1 LTSLQDI
8 LDYFSDLSDAIDIG
22 IMVYHTH
29 WLSGGRI
36 EVDTILKM
44 FDFEKIVSIKWS
56 NPEDVAYDE
65 MSKFSERFN
74 VIDNGGDIIT
84 SHQLGGRGYI
94 NLSAESYPKH
104 DLKVWEL
111 MESKNYDE
119 ARKLHE
125 SVNEP
130 LRKISSIIDERSG
143 GQGRVK
149 KGMMAL
155 MGQACG
161 SSRPPSKPLN
171 ESDFDQ
177 LRETLLSFGWPVS
190 LTAKEALEASK

>member
-1 LTSLQDI
+1 
-8 LDYFSDLSDAIDIG
+8 
-22 IMVYHTH
+22 
-29 WLSGGRI
+29 
-36 EVDTILKM
+36 M
-44 FDFEKIVSIKWS
+44 FDFENIVSIKWS

-65 MSKFSERFN
+65 MSKFSEHFN
-74 VIDNGGDIIT
+74 VIDNGGDPINC
-84 SHQLGGRGYI
+84 HQLGGRGYI
-94 NLSAESYPKH
+94 NLTAESYPKH

-111 MESKNYDE
+111 MESKQYDE

-130 LRKISSIIDERSG
+130 LRKLSDIIDERSG

-171 ESDFDQ
+171 ESDFNQ
-177 LRETLLSFGWPVS
+177 LRETLLSFGWPVA